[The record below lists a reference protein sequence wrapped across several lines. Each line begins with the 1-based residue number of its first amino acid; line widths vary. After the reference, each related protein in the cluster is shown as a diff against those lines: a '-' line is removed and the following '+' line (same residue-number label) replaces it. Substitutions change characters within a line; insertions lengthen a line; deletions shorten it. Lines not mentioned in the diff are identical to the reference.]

1 MERVYIYIGLGWP
14 ALLGKLNQ
22 INTSIFYS
30 PFPKKSRIHVA
41 DRFLFKMYSFMY
53 RFSCLIMLVRI
64 SPVFPRGSYIVYF
77 SLMHFLASEGSYS
90 LLLAKRVE
98 ERKKRER
105 GGSNRNNSHVI
116 IYGSKDR
123 GFLQHVGMAV
133 QYAKLLFWFSF
144 SNRSRSVETHLFER
158 NGGARSLRGAG
169 SELGKLKILTS
180 SFNYLHIK

>member
-1 MERVYIYIGLGWP
+1 MRGEKVERRVEEERDRDRIVLESENYIILGQILNSKTILILGWSEYIYIGLGWP

-77 SLMHFLASEGSYS
+77 
-90 LLLAKRVE
+90 
-98 ERKKRER
+98 
-105 GGSNRNNSHVI
+105 
-116 IYGSKDR
+116 
-123 GFLQHVGMAV
+123 
-133 QYAKLLFWFSF
+133 FSDAF
-144 SNRSRSVETHLFER
+144 PS
-158 NGGARSLRGAG
+158 
-169 SELGKLKILTS
+169 
-180 SFNYLHIK
+180 

>member
-1 MERVYIYIGLGWP
+1 MYIGLGWP

-98 ERKKRER
+98 ERKKKREEDR
-105 GGSNRNNSHVI
+105 IGI
-116 IYGSKDR
+116 I
-123 GFLQHVGMAV
+123 V
-133 QYAKLLFWFSF
+133 
-144 SNRSRSVETHLFER
+144 
-158 NGGARSLRGAG
+158 
-169 SELGKLKILTS
+169 TS
-180 SFNYLHIK
+180 SYMAPRIEAFYSMWGWQFNMLNFCFGFRFPIEVEA